1 MQTSFQSQS
10 YPRAVEQLPLA
21 PQVEVLIL
29 YEDYGTGL
37 RARRS
42 LDRLPEHLPTGARLS
57 TKLWRIQLLDDSL
70 LHEQAAVEAAGA
82 DVIILSVHGRS
93 ALPPTVQAWLNRWL
107 CLRQRRAC
115 ALGVLLDPE
124 EASRGSANR
133 VAAFMQQVAAIG
145 GVDLLYG
152 FSEPLESELDSAVE
166 AIHERAH
173 QSSAVLEDML
183 SRTEPHQWWGINE

>member
-1 MQTSFQSQS
+1 MQTNLQPQS
-10 YPRAVEQLPLA
+10 YPPAVEQLPLA

-42 LDRLPEHLPTGARLS
+42 LDHLPERLPTGARLS
-57 TKLWRIQLLDDSL
+57 TRLWRIQLLADSL
-70 LHEQAAVEAAGA
+70 LHEQAAVEAAAA
-82 DVIILSVHGRS
+82 DVLILSVHGRN
-93 ALPPTVQAWLNRWL
+93 ALPPTVQVWLNRWL
-107 CLRQRRAC
+107 RLRQQRAY

-124 EASRGSANR
+124 EAGRGSANP
-133 VAAFMQQVAAIG
+133 VAAYMQQVAAIA

-166 AIHERAH
+166 EINKRAH
-173 QSSAVLEDML
+173 QSSTVLEDIL
-183 SRTEPHQWWGINE
+183 GQTEPHQWWGINE

>member
-1 MQTSFQSQS
+1 MQTSFQPQS
-10 YPRAVEQLPLA
+10 YPPAVGQLPLA

-42 LDRLPEHLPTGARLS
+42 LDRLPEHLPSGARLS
-57 TKLWRIQLLDDSL
+57 TKLWRIELLADSL
-70 LHEQAAVEAAGA
+70 LHEQAAVEAAAA
-82 DVIILSVHGRS
+82 DVVILSVHGRS
-93 ALPPTVQAWLNRWL
+93 ALPPTVQTWLNRWL
-107 CLRQRRAC
+107 RPRQRRAY

-124 EASRGSANR
+124 EASRGSANP
-133 VAAFMQQVAAIG
+133 VAAYMQQVAAIA

-166 AIHERAH
+166 EINKRAH
-173 QSSAVLEDML
+173 QSSTVLEDIL
-183 SRTEPHQWWGINE
+183 GQTEPHQWWGINE